1 MTLGTCSSSKQ
12 GMWTN
17 FCHIVVGQ
25 GGGAKYLGLINHVR
39 VATNRMAYYCYRDMR
54 CLVTDNEI

>member
-1 MTLGTCSSSKQ
+1 
-12 GMWTN
+12 MWTN

-25 GGGAKYLGLINHVR
+25 GGGAKCLGLINHVR
-39 VATNRMAYYCYRDMR
+39 VATNRMAYYCYRDML